1 MAGTTE
7 TAHGRVLGL
16 DYGTERIGVAMC
28 DGLRVAASPFEVL
41 NARSKDLIARI
52 GEIVEEFEISEVV
65 VGLPTSLSGEEGPS
79 ALGARQLA
87 DRVASAVGVAV
98 QLVDVRER
106 YEWGIC
112 RLPEARHIPLAQLH
126 ARLSELD
133 PGLPIVTYCHTG
145 VRSLRAA
152 EVLSGAGFRSLSLA
166 GGVEAWAR
174 EIDPA
179 MARY

>member
-41 NARSKDLIARI
+41 NARSKNLIARI
-52 GEIVEEFEISEVV
+52 VEIVEEFEISEVV

-98 QLVDVRER
+98 QLVDER
-106 YEWGIC
+106 FTSKMAESSMLSAGVKRRDRRDRVDKVAASIMLQSYID
-112 RLPEARHIPLAQLH
+112 RLARTE
-126 ARLSELD
+126 RD
-133 PGLPIVTYCHTG
+133 G
-145 VRSLRAA
+145 
-152 EVLSGAGFRSLSLA
+152 
-166 GGVEAWAR
+166 
-174 EIDPA
+174 
-179 MARY
+179 